1 MERPFAWSLLLG
13 AAFTAAT
20 VRADPE
26 QVATARQLAI
36 QGIDAVENGRCQDG
50 APLLERAESLHH
62 ASVHLQYLARC
73 RVNDGKLVAATELWR
88 RIIRDGAPPDASPAV
103 KAALAEANTELA
115 RTLPRLAST
124 TMKSA
129 QAYDQLSLTLDGAPL
144 PADIIGAPQIV
155 DPGAHDLVAK
165 APGFA
170 PWTKHWTVAE
180 GGAATFTIA
189 LEPGTS
195 DAVAAGGSSPVDSGA
210 NENPAWI
217 TPTGWVTA
225 SVGAATLIAGTVTW
239 LARNNRRSDLEHNC
253 PGQVCTVSAYKTAA
267 DMDSAKSSVQGLT
280 TATNVLMISGAVVLA
295 GGVTLIVVGGHD
307 KTEPHTAVLAGAPLA
322 NAGLT
327 LLQEW

>member
-1 MERPFAWSLLLG
+1 MARPLIGSLLLG
-13 AAFTAAT
+13 ATLTAAT

-73 RVNDGKLVAATELWR
+73 RAKDGKLVAATELWR
-88 RIIRDGAPPDASPAV
+88 RIIRDGAPPDASPVV
-103 KAALAEANTELA
+103 KAALTEANTELA

-124 TMKSA
+124 TMRSA
-129 QAYDQLSLTLDGAPL
+129 QAYDQLSLTLDGEPL
-144 PADIIGAPQIV
+144 PANIVGAPQVV
-155 DPGAHDLVAK
+155 DPGAHDLIAK

-180 GGAATFTIA
+180 GGAATFIIA
-189 LEPGTS
+189 LEPSTS
-195 DAVAAGGSSPVDSGA
+195 DAVANGSSPADSGA
-210 NENPAWI
+210 SRGPSWL

-239 LARNNRRSDLEHNC
+239 LARNNRRSDLEHKC
-253 PGQVCTVSAYKTAA
+253 PDEVCTVGAYKNAA
-267 DMDSAKSSVQGLT
+267 DMDSAKSSVQTLT